1 LERVPTGYNSQD
13 YRPGF
18 CMDTTLKQRLIGAAV
33 LALVAMAILP
43 GLLARPDVKEPD
55 ASDVPLDLPKA
66 PDQKFETRELSLAAP
81 DTTPPPGGV
90 LGLPGQKSPAEL
102 ADPVTPASTASLPA
116 SAPAQLPGTIEPAA
130 TNPPAD
136 PVAVAPPSTPAAPVP
151 TPNKPPVVEPVMP
164 PTPPAAVAAGQYAVT
179 VGTFGNLANANA
191 LVAKLRAA
199 KMPVLTD
206 KISMNGNTAMRIRVG
221 PYADRAAA
229 EAARLR
235 ADGVSGASGKVVALD
250 ASPVA
255 APAPASV
262 AKPASPAPGA
272 SKPTSAPA
280 TATKPAAAPV
290 AASGFA
296 IQLAAPAEEQ
306 AAIALR
312 DRARAAGFAS
322 FVQRVDTD
330 GGVRYRVRVGPVADR
345 DAATAMRDAVSQKL
359 GMSGNIVAHP

>member
-1 LERVPTGYNSQD
+1 
-13 YRPGF
+13 
-18 CMDTTLKQRLIGAAV
+18 MDTTLKQRLIGAAV

-66 PDQKFETRELSLAAP
+66 PDQKFETRELSLTAP

-102 ADPVTPASTASLPA
+102 AEPVTPASTASLPA
-116 SAPAQLPGTIEPAA
+116 SAPAQLPGTIEPSPA
-130 TNPPAD
+130 NPL
-136 PVAVAPPSTPAAPVP
+136 AVTPPSAPAAPAP
-151 TPNKPPVVEPVMP
+151 TPNKPPVVEPIAP

-199 KMPVLTD
+199 RMPVMTD
-206 KISMNGNTAMRIRVG
+206 KISMNGNMALRVRIG

-235 ADGVSGASGKVVALD
+235 ADGVSGAAGKVVVLD
-250 ASPVA
+250 AAATS
-255 APAPASV
+255 APAV
-262 AKPASPAPGA
+262 AKPASPAPVE
-272 SKPTSAPA
+272 SKAAAIPA
-280 TATKPAAAPV
+280 ETTKTAAAAP
-290 AASGFA
+290 ASGFA

-330 GGVRYRVRVGPVADR
+330 AGVRYRVRVGPVADR

>member
-1 LERVPTGYNSQD
+1 LERVVTGYNSQVF
-13 YRPGF
+13 RLGF

-90 LGLPGQKSPAEL
+90 LGLSGQKSPAEL
-102 ADPVTPASTASLPA
+102 AEPVTPASTASLPA
-116 SAPAQLPGTIEPAA
+116 SAPAQLPGTIEPSPA
-130 TNPPAD
+130 NPL
-136 PVAVAPPSTPAAPVP
+136 AVTPPSAPAAPAP
-151 TPNKPPVVEPVMP
+151 TPNKPPVVEPIAP

-199 KMPVLTD
+199 RMPVMTD
-206 KISMNGNTAMRIRVG
+206 KISMNGNMALRVRIG
-221 PYADRAAA
+221 PYTDRAAA

-235 ADGVSGASGKVVALD
+235 ADGVSGAAGKVVVLD
-250 ASPVA
+250 AAATS
-255 APAPASV
+255 APAV
-262 AKPASPAPGA
+262 AKPASSAPVA
-272 SKPTSAPA
+272 SKPATAPA
-280 TATKPAAAPV
+280 S
-290 AASGFA
+290 ASGFA

-312 DRARAAGFAS
+312 DRARAAGFAA

-330 GGVRYRVRVGPVADR
+330 AGVRYRVRVGPVADR

>member
-1 LERVPTGYNSQD
+1 
-13 YRPGF
+13 
-18 CMDTTLKQRLIGAAV
+18 MDTTLKQRLIGAAV

-102 ADPVTPASTASLPA
+102 AEPVTPASTASLPA
-116 SAPAQLPGTIEPAA
+116 PAPAQVPGTIAPPAA
-130 TNPPAD
+130 NPAA
-136 PVAVAPPSTPAAPVP
+136 AVTPPSTPAAPAP
-151 TPNKPPVVEPVMP
+151 MPNKPPVVEPVSP

-191 LVAKLRAA
+191 LVEKLRAA
-199 KMPVLTD
+199 KMPVMTD
-206 KISMNGNTAMRIRVG
+206 KISMNGNTALRIRIG

-235 ADGVSGASGKVVALD
+235 ADGVSGSAGKVVALD
-250 ASPVA
+250 AAATA
-255 APAPASV
+255 APAA
-262 AKPASPAPGA
+262 AKPASPAPVA
-272 SKPTSAPA
+272 SKPATVPA
-280 TATKPAAAPV
+280 ATPKPVAAAP
-290 AASGFA
+290 ASASGFA

-312 DRARAAGFAS
+312 DRARAAGFSS

-330 GGVRYRVRVGPVADR
+330 AGVRYRVRVGPVADR
-345 DAATAMRDAVSQKL
+345 DAATAMREAVSQKL
-359 GMSGNIVAHP
+359 GISGNIVAHP